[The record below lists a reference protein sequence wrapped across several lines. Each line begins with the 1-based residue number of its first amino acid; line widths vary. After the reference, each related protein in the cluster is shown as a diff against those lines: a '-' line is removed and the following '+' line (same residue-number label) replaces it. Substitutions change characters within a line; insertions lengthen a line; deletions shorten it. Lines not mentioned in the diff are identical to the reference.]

1 MAPPTGG
8 GGGASSGK
16 RRPLRSSMLPKIN
29 RKGLQGR
36 GADECPHNKILEAE
50 AVPKSRHDDDVRAT
64 GEGVPDPMQRSVH
77 ANQPNDVLVLIVKA
91 MKKLMDR
98 QAPRGMTKRGG
109 ETRWGG

>member
-1 MAPPTGG
+1 MYEGG
-8 GGGASSGK
+8 EIVKHVG
-16 RRPLRSSMLPKIN
+16 IN
-29 RKGLQGR
+29 
-36 GADECPHNKILEAE
+36 ADECPHNKILEAE
-50 AVPKSRHDDDVRAT
+50 AVPKSIRAT

-77 ANQPNDVLVLIVKA
+77 ANQPNDVLVLIAKA